1 MGRIKIPYYTVIA
14 GRGYWRPTRKMRSLG
29 FQIVRCGADGP
40 RAWALADEW
49 NKRWQS
55 VRRSETPPLVNL
67 DKLSRDQA
75 EAARRYP
82 PGSIGA
88 AFQVYIGTPEWAGR
102 AQLSRDK
109 IWWPA
114 WFRIRDM
121 WGDVAPD
128 TITFEMMS
136 KWRSALETKH
146 GRDVAHK
153 TLRVWRTLAAM
164 VRRRIQVANSCMS
177 AFGGKADVG

>member
-1 MGRIKIPYYTVIA
+1 
-14 GRGYWRPTRKMRSLG
+14 
-29 FQIVRCGADGP
+29 
-40 RAWALADEW
+40 
-49 NKRWQS
+49 
-55 VRRSETPPLVNL
+55 
-67 DKLSRDQA
+67 
-75 EAARRYP
+75 
-82 PGSIGA
+82 
-88 AFQVYIGTPEWAGR
+88 
-102 AQLSRDK
+102 
-109 IWWPA
+109 
-114 WFRIRDM
+114 M